1 LPISDAPKKSLLKFS
16 PVDSARLTAEL
27 KRAPHDA
34 AAWHALALAF
44 AGEGDQVAALGA
56 ARCAVAENPNFLA
69 AQLTLGRL
77 CERIGYAQDAIGAF
91 EAASR
96 LAPLN
101 AGVLRRLA
109 DAYRRGGRV
118 KDALVLADTAAALD
132 PQSALTYLCLGDAL
146 LANRVAPAA
155 RRMYGRALA
164 LDPHLA
170 LAECG
175 AGAVALSDADW
186 TEARAAFGRALN
198 LDSNCALAR
207 YNLALL
213 ELRFGNYRAG
223 FAGYPAIMQ
232 TAEQRPRYH
241 YYYAGVPLWDGAEL
255 GDRRLVIAYEQGLGN
270 QIMMARYFNELSRF
284 GKAITIEAPPAILAL
299 LRRNF
304 PALKFERFT
313 GWQSTDAMD
322 VHLPL
327 MQLPAVLNVVSEAQI
342 AQGVPYLVSDPLRID
357 VFRNRLQLE
366 PGVRHVGIVWHG
378 NRDNARELWR
388 AAPLAA
394 WAPLADVPG
403 IRLHSLQFGAT
414 PDELSQLPVRPAPTH
429 ELITE
434 MDDTAALAGLM
445 DLIITVDTS
454 MVHLAGALGRPTWMV
469 SPFTSDYR
477 WGIGRTDSPWYPTL
491 RIFGQRDPD
500 DWRPVFAAMAAEL
513 ALPG

>member
-1 LPISDAPKKSLLKFS
+1 VDPAQFSLE
-16 PVDSARLTAEL
+16 VE
-27 KRAPHDA
+27 RAPHDA
-34 AAWHALALAF
+34 GAWHGLALAF
-44 AGEGDQVAALGA
+44 AAEGDHVAALGA
-56 ARCAVAENPNFLA
+56 ARRAALENPNFLA

-77 CERIGYAQDAIGAF
+77 CEQIGYAQDAIAAF
-91 EAASR
+91 EAASH

-101 AGVLRRLA
+101 AAVLRRLA

-118 KDALVLADTAAALD
+118 KDALILADAAAVLD

-164 LDPHLA
+164 IDPQLA

-175 AGAVALSDADW
+175 AGAVSLTDADW
-186 TEARAAFGRALN
+186 SEACAAFERALM
-198 LDSNCALAR
+198 LDPDCAEAR

-223 FAGYPAIMQ
+223 FAGYRAIVQ

-241 YYYAGVPLWDGAEL
+241 YYYAGVPLWDGDVL

-270 QIMMARYFNELSRF
+270 QIMMARYFNELPRF
-284 GKAITIEAPPAILAL
+284 GRAITIEAPPAILSL

-304 PALKFERFT
+304 PGLTFARFT
-313 GWQSTDAMD
+313 HWQSLDTMD

-327 MQLPAVLNVVSEAQI
+327 MQLPAVLNVAEETQI
-342 AQGVPYLVSDPLRID
+342 AHGVPYLVADPLRLEA
-357 VFRNRLQLE
+357 FRKRLQLE
-366 PGVRHVGIVWHG
+366 PDVRHVGIVWHG
-378 NRDNARELWR
+378 NRDNAREPWR
-388 AAPLAA
+388 AAPLKA
-394 WAPLADVPG
+394 WASLAGVPG
-403 IRLHSLQFGAT
+403 VRFHSLQFGAT
-414 PDELSQLPVRPAPTH
+414 PDELSQLPFRAEPTH
-429 ELITE
+429 ELIAE

-469 SPFTSDYR
+469 SPFASDYR
-477 WGIGRTDSPWYPTL
+477 WGIGRTDSPWYLTL
-491 RIFGQRDPD
+491 RIFGQRDRD
-500 DWRPVFAAMAAEL
+500 DWEPVFAAMGAEL